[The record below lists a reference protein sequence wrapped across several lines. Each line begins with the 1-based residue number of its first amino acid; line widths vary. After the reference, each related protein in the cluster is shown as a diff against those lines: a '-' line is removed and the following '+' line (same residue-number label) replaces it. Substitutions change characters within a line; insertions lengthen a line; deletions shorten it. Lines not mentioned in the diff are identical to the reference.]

1 MKIEDLIETDWFDAF
16 VAEHT
21 TSPRQEIVRTIRR
34 YCFNTGKRHEDVW
47 RSVYARLVRE
57 TGLNLILLRAFD
69 ESFGGSDSS
78 NFGHEYDVYPRLDA

>member
-1 MKIEDLIETDWFDAF
+1 MKIEAPIEVNWYEAF

-21 TSPRQEIVRTIRR
+21 ISPRQEIVRTIRR

-57 TGLNLILLRAFD
+57 TGLDLNRPAKTK
-69 ESFGGSDSS
+69 
-78 NFGHEYDVYPRLDA
+78 LDIVEEEGELNTLYRIVQSYA

>member
-1 MKIEDLIETDWFDAF
+1 MKIEDQIETDWFDAF

-47 RSVYARLVRE
+47 RSVYSRLVRQ
-57 TGLNLILLRAFD
+57 TGLDLNRPAKTK
-69 ESFGGSDSS
+69 
-78 NFGHEYDVYPRLDA
+78 LDLVEAEGQLDTLYRIVRCYA

>member
-1 MKIEDLIETDWFDAF
+1 MKIEAMIEVNWYEAF

-21 TSPRQEIVRTIRR
+21 ISPRQEIVRTIRR

-57 TGLNLILLRAFD
+57 TGLDLNRPAKTK
-69 ESFGGSDSS
+69 
-78 NFGHEYDVYPRLDA
+78 LDIVEAEGELNTLYRIVQSYA

>member
-21 TSPRQEIVRTIRR
+21 VSPRHEIVKTIRR
-34 YCFNTGKRHEDVW
+34 YCSNTGKPYQDVW

-57 TGLNLILLRAFD
+57 TGLDLNRPAKTK
-69 ESFGGSDSS
+69 
-78 NFGHEYDVYPRLDA
+78 LDIVEEEGELNTLYRIVQSYA

>member
-21 TSPRQEIVRTIRR
+21 VSPRHEIVKTIRR
-34 YCFNTGKRHEDVW
+34 YCSNTGKPYQDVW

-57 TGLNLILLRAFD
+57 TGLNLNRPATTK
-69 ESFGGSDSS
+69 
-78 NFGHEYDVYPRLDA
+78 LDIVEAEGELHTLYRIVQSYA